1 MTQLEVLNVNHQTRL
16 SQGPGGPKVP
26 CALLSCEAPPRCD
39 NRLHRL
45 SGIQLP
51 LCPPCLKPGRARLS
65 FRQAGGICTSDLA
78 TLAGQGWRD
87 ARTRL
92 WRYFYFFLFCQLNE
106 EPREHFAE
114 RWEWTLRVCLGVCS
128 QCRAEKCQC
137 SCRHKSQGDSLD
149 EFQCNNLTLP
159 YCSPAFIPA
168 LVSKLCWL
176 R

>member
-1 MTQLEVLNVNHQTRL
+1 MLTVRNACLRIQTGQRSLVLSSAV
-16 SQGPGGPKVP
+16 K
-26 CALLSCEAPPRCD
+26 LLLGVITSSADSLGSSFR
-39 NRLHRL
+39 
-45 SGIQLP
+45 SA
-51 LCPPCLKPGRARLS
+51 PPCLKPGRARLS
-65 FRQAGGICTSDLA
+65 FRQARGICISNFT
-78 TLAGQGWRD
+78 TLAAQGWRD
-87 ARTRL
+87 AHTRL

-106 EPREHFAE
+106 EPRERFAE
-114 RWEWTLRVCLGVCS
+114 RWEWTFRVCLVVCR

-176 R
+176 C